1 MNQCAGRVSFFVAQ
15 GDQADIE
22 PQKQIGLVK
31 PALAAGVAE
40 LVDAPD
46 LGSGDESRG
55 GSSPSART
63 TSFATPHAP
72 GPIDDRTIGNYRP
85 AAVIGRNDQK
95 AERKM
100 QVTETLSQGLKREY
114 DISLRA
120 SDLAEKLNGQLEDM
134 KAKVR
139 IKGFRPG
146 KVPVEHLRKVYG
158 KSVMADVMQ
167 EAIANANK
175 KIVDDNQLRLARE
188 PKVELPK
195 DQAAIDAALEARG
208 DLNFKVALEVLP
220 VFEIGDFSQISLERL
235 TSGVEP
241 ADVET
246 ALDRLAEERRV
257 YSERAAGA
265 NAEIHDRLTIDFDGT
280 IDGVPFE
287 GGEGRDIQLALG
299 SNTFLPGFEDQL
311 IGVVVGDKRT
321 VGATFPETYVERALA
336 GKTADFAVTVK
347 AVAAR
352 EPLVLDDEFAKSMG
366 WEGLEKLK
374 ETIRDRIAA
383 EYARVSR
390 DKLKRQ
396 LLDTLDKL
404 YSFELP
410 EGLVN
415 QEFNSIWDQ
424 VTREQQATRRAF
436 ADESTTEEAARAD
449 YRKIAE
455 RRVRLGLLLA
465 EVGTRAEVKVS
476 DEEMTQALIARARSF
491 PGQEK
496 QVWDFYRNNSQALA
510 ELRAPLYEE
519 KVVDHI
525 LDLAKVEERS
535 VTREELLKPIDD
547 ELPVELAAESEG
559 SRP

>member
-1 MNQCAGRVSFFVAQ
+1 MAQ
-15 GDQADIE
+15 GGQADIE
-22 PQKQIGLVK
+22 PREQIGLVK

-63 TSFATPHAP
+63 ISFATPRTRP
-72 GPIDDRTIGNYRP
+72 GPIDEQTVGNYRP
-85 AAVIGRNDQK
+85 VAVVCRDDDK

-100 QVTETLSQGLKREY
+100 QVTETLSEGLKREY
-114 DISLRA
+114 NISLPA
-120 SDLAEKLNGQLEDM
+120 SDLAAKLNGQLAEL
-134 KAKVR
+134 KTKVR
-139 IKGFRPG
+139 INGFRPG

-167 EAIANANK
+167 EAIASANK
-175 KIVDDNQLRLARE
+175 KIIDDNHLRLARE
-188 PKVELPK
+188 PKVELPS
-195 DQAAIDAALEARG
+195 DQAAIEAALEARG

-235 TSGVEP
+235 TVDVEP
-241 ADVET
+241 ADVDA
-246 ALDRLAEERRV
+246 ALDRLAEERRS
-257 YSERAAGA
+257 YGEKPAGA
-265 NAEIHDRLTIDFDGT
+265 TAEIHDRVTIDFDGT

-287 GGEGRDIQLALG
+287 GGEGRDIQVALG

-311 IGVVVGDKRT
+311 IGVAVGDKRT
-321 VGATFPETYVERALA
+321 VRATFPEAYAVRALA

-347 AVAAR
+347 SVAAR
-352 EPLVLDDEFAKSMG
+352 DPLVLDDEFAKSFG
-366 WEGLEKLK
+366 SESLDKLK
-374 ETIRDRIAA
+374 EAIRDRIAA
-383 EYARVSR
+383 EYARASR

-396 LLDTLDKL
+396 LLDRLDQL

-415 QEFNSIWDQ
+415 QEFNSIWEQ
-424 VTREQQATRRAF
+424 VTREHEASGRGF
-436 ADESTTEEAARAD
+436 AEENTTEDAARAD

-476 DEEMTQALIARARSF
+476 DEEMTQALVARARSF

-510 ELRAPLYEE
+510 ELRAPIYEE

-525 LDLAKVEERS
+525 LGLAKLEARN
-535 VTREELLKPIDD
+535 VTRGELLKPVDD
-547 ELPVELAAESEG
+547 ELPGEPRAESEA
-559 SRP
+559 PHA

>member
-1 MNQCAGRVSFFVAQ
+1 MARG
-15 GDQADIE
+15 GQADIE
-22 PQKQIGLVK
+22 PGKQIGLVK

-63 TSFATPHAP
+63 ISFPTPRTRP
-72 GPIDDRTIGNYRP
+72 GPIDERTVDNYRP
-85 AAVIGRNDQK
+85 VAVVGRGDDK
-95 AERKM
+95 MERKM
-100 QVTETLSQGLKREY
+100 QVTETLSEGLKREY
-114 DISLRA
+114 NISLPA
-120 SDLAEKLNGQLEDM
+120 SDLAAKLDGQLAEL
-134 KAKVR
+134 KTKVR
-139 IKGFRPG
+139 INGFRPG

-167 EAIANANK
+167 EAIASANK
-175 KIVDDNQLRLARE
+175 KIIDDNHLRLARE
-188 PKVELPK
+188 PKVELPS
-195 DQAAIDAALEARG
+195 DQAAIEAALEARG

-235 TSGVEP
+235 TADVEP
-241 ADVET
+241 ADVEA
-246 ALDRLAEERRV
+246 ALDRLAEERRS
-257 YSERAAGA
+257 YSEKPAGA
-265 NAEIHDRLTIDFDGT
+265 AAETHDRVTIDFDGT

-287 GGEGRDIQLALG
+287 GGEGRDVQVALG

-311 IGVVVGDKRT
+311 IGVAAGDKRT
-321 VGATFPETYVERALA
+321 VRATFPEAYAVGALA
-336 GKTADFAVTVK
+336 GKTADFDVTVK

-352 EPLVLDDEFAKSMG
+352 DAFALDDEFAKSLG
-366 WEGLEKLK
+366 YESLDKLK
-374 ETIRDRIAA
+374 EMVRDRITA
-383 EYARVSR
+383 EYGRASR

-396 LLDTLDKL
+396 LLDRLDQH

-415 QEFNSIWDQ
+415 QEFNSIWEQ
-424 VTREQQATRRAF
+424 VTREQQVSGRGF
-436 ADESTTEEAARAD
+436 AEENTTEEAARAD

-476 DEEMTQALIARARSF
+476 DEEMTQALVARARSF

-496 QVWDFYRNNSQALA
+496 QVWDFYRNNNQALA
-510 ELRAPLYEE
+510 ELRAPIYEE

-525 LDLAKVEERS
+525 LGRAKVDARK
-535 VTREELLKPIDD
+535 VTREELLKPVDD
-547 ELPVELAAESEG
+547 EIPGEPRIESET
-559 SRP
+559 PHA

>member
-1 MNQCAGRVSFFVAQ
+1 V
-15 GDQADIE
+15 I
-22 PQKQIGLVK
+22 
-31 PALAAGVAE
+31 
-40 LVDAPD
+40 
-46 LGSGDESRG
+46 SR
-55 GSSPSART
+55 
-63 TSFATPHAP
+63 
-72 GPIDDRTIGNYRP
+72 DDKT
-85 AAVIGRNDQK
+85 
-95 AERKM
+95 ERKM

-114 DISLRA
+114 DISLPA
-120 SDLAEKLNGQLEDM
+120 SDLAAKLNGQLEDM
-134 KAKVR
+134 KTKVR

-175 KIVDDNQLRLARE
+175 KIVDDNHLRLARE

-235 TSGVEP
+235 TTAVEP
-241 ADVET
+241 ADVDA

-257 YSERAAGA
+257 YSEKAAGSK
-265 NAEIHDRLTIDFDGT
+265 AEIHDRVTIDFDGT
-280 IDGVPFE
+280 IDGVPFA
-287 GGEGRDIQLALG
+287 GGEGRDIPVALG
-299 SNTFLPGFEDQL
+299 SDTFLPGFEDQL
-311 IGVVVGDKRT
+311 IGVIVGDQRT
-321 VGATFPETYVERALA
+321 VRATFPEAYAEPALA

-352 EPLVLDDEFAKSMG
+352 EPLVLDDEFAKSVG
-366 WEGLEKLK
+366 SEGLDKLK
-374 ETIRDRIAA
+374 ETIRDRIVA

-396 LLDTLDKL
+396 LLDKLDKL

-415 QEFNSIWDQ
+415 QEFNSIWEQ
-424 VTREQQATRRAF
+424 VTREQQATRRTF

-449 YRKIAE
+449 YRQIAE

-496 QVWDFYRNNSQALA
+496 QVWDFYRNNNQALA

-525 LDLAKVEERS
+525 LDLAKVGERN
-535 VTREELLKPIDD
+535 VTREELLKPTDD
-547 ELPVELAAESEG
+547 GLPGELRAEREEPPLTPV
-559 SRP
+559 